1 MGMVATHTALYVCG
15 TTLKV
20 VTINLKKK
28 MDLGIKDD
36 FN

>member
-20 VTINLKKK
+20 VTINLKKR
-28 MDLGIKDD
+28 DLGIKDD